1 MNKLF
6 YTFLIGAFVVSC
18 APKVIE
24 TAVIE
29 EEPPQEMAPS
39 EEADGSKLYAANCVR
54 CHGFKNPG
62 DFTAEE
68 WKEIVPRMAVK
79 AKIDTYTES
88 KILEYVM
95 ANAKQ

>member
-6 YTFLIGAFVVSC
+6 YTFLICAFVVGC

-24 TAVIE
+24 TVVE
-29 EEPPQEMAPS
+29 EEPPQELAPT
-39 EEADGSKLYAANCVR
+39 EEPDGSMLYASNCVR

-79 AKIDTYTES
+79 AKIDAYTES
-88 KILEYVM
+88 KILEYVL